1 MSIAVLGKRQ
11 TEEVAQRV
19 TLVDDYLSYLRHDRN
34 YSPNTIVCY
43 RRTFNSFPGI
53 ETADR
58 AAVEAWWER
67 RSSLAASTRRTDLAA
82 VRSFYNWA
90 IRWDHRTD
98 DPSRRL
104 DAPKSGR
111 RIPRPVSRADL
122 LHILAH
128 TEGDIRRAIC
138 LGAYAGLRVAEAA
151 ALDWRDL
158 DTETNRIYVRG
169 GKGDKDRLVGLP
181 PLLLDSLL
189 PNTGGNVVRAGL
201 EPYSANLLQ
210 QKVNAAIRNVGV
222 DATFHKLRSR
232 YATVALSATG
242 NLLAVSRALGHAS
255 PATTAIYAATS
266 DTDLDVIAEAVSR

>member
-1 MSIAVLGKRQ
+1 M
-11 TEEVAQRV
+11 
-19 TLVDDYLSYLRHDRN
+19 TLVQDYLDYLANDRK
-34 YSPNTIVCY
+34 YSPNTIATY
-43 RRTFNSFPGI
+43 RRTYASFPNI
-53 ETADR
+53 EDADR
-58 AAVEAWWER
+58 AAVEAWWEA
-67 RSSLAASTRRTDLAA
+67 RSGKASTTRRNELAA
-82 VRSFYNWA
+82 VRSFYAWCRA
-90 IRWDHRTD
+90 WDHRAPTD
-98 DPSRRL
+98 DPTHRIQP
-104 DAPKSGR
+104 PKMGR

-128 TEGDIRRAIC
+128 TEGDIRRAVC

-266 DTDLDVIAEAVSR
+266 DADLDVIAEAVSR